1 MLEFSSMGS
10 QTQNDRW
17 FPIQIQEPKFQSNS
31 ILRILQQRISILA
44 IKKSRIVK
52 KHKIMK
58 LYIVFMVAGFF
69 INLKSYKENAY
80 NYRKGET
87 TNPDNDLIPQEPC
100 DDERSSEM
108 NLTIGFS

>member
-1 MLEFSSMGS
+1 
-10 QTQNDRW
+10 
-17 FPIQIQEPKFQSNS
+17 
-31 ILRILQQRISILA
+31 
-44 IKKSRIVK
+44 
-52 KHKIMK
+52 
-58 LYIVFMVAGFF
+58 MVAGFF